1 MSMAGFIGS
10 RPIYLLMSNTMKKI
24 FTLLFSLI
32 ISITIAQE
40 MDVEWKVLLGG
51 SDTDAGHSIINT
63 SDGGFMI
70 AASSDSQ
77 DGDIMAFHGDY
88 DIWLIKL
95 SHSGQVEWS
104 RTYGGSDW
112 EWPNSVIQTFDGGYL
127 VVGFTYSDDGDV
139 EGFNGFRDGWVLKVD
154 GNGVIQWQRSM
165 GGSEA
170 GTLRDVMVVED
181 GYIVI
186 GHDHSTDGDL
196 AGTGCNNDF
205 WMVKLDYDGNTLWQ
219 SCYGGSDQDF
229 PTSIN
234 KFADDKIIVSGYTS
248 SEDGDVTGY
257 HDSRDYWVVVL
268 DKDGSLIWQKAL
280 GGSSWDE
287 AFDVAV
293 DGVHGRIYVIGETLS
308 DDGDVSFNYG
318 DLDQWLVC
326 LDFDGQ
332 MIYEKSYGG
341 SREEYAKTILL
352 GDLGNEL
359 YIIGSSSS
367 SDGDVSGNHGNHD
380 MWVVNTDLNGVVN
393 WNKSVGG
400 TRFEQVLSATHSI
413 GDDLLPDGI
422 VLVGHTNSNDGDV
435 EGPKGSD
442 DVWVVKLGDASTSV
456 DELLKEKET
465 IALFPNPVQDFLTI
479 SSGEPGSRIDRIVWY
494 DVMGQKIKDFPVDA
508 YSLTMNI
515 RDHISYSGI
524 YIIVVELSTGIRIVD
539 RIMMN

>member
-1 MSMAGFIGS
+1 
-10 RPIYLLMSNTMKKI
+10 MKNI
-24 FTLLFSLI
+24 FTLLLCLLVFGAG
-32 ISITIAQE
+32 AQE
-40 MDVEWKVLLGG
+40 LDVEWKVLLGG

-63 SDGGFMI
+63 SDGGFMV

-77 DGDIMAFHGDY
+77 DGDIVEPNGDY

-112 EWPNSVIQTFDGGYL
+112 EWPNSVIQTSDGGYL
-127 VVGFTYSDDGDV
+127 VVGFTYSDDGDI
-139 EGFNGFRDGWVLKVD
+139 EGFNGFRDGWVIKVD
-154 GNGVIQWQRSM
+154 KDGVLQWQRAM

-170 GTLRDVMVVED
+170 GTIRDVIEVE
-181 GYIVI
+181 GGFIAV

-196 AGTGCNNDF
+196 AGTGCQNDF
-205 WMVKLDYDGNTLWQ
+205 WIVKLDLDGVLLWQ
-219 SCYGGSDQDF
+219 TCYGGSDLDF
-229 PTSIN
+229 PTAISSFGNDQLLI
-234 KFADDKIIVSGYTS
+234 AGYTES
-248 SEDGDVTGY
+248 DDGDVEGY
-257 HDSRDYWVVVL
+257 HDSYDYWIVAVDL
-268 DKDGSLIWQKAL
+268 DGTLAWQKPL
-280 GGSSWDE
+280 GGSSWDQ

-293 DGVHGRIYVIGETLS
+293 DGVHGRIYIIGETLS
-308 DDGDVSFNYG
+308 DDGDVSVNYG

-367 SDGDVSGNHGNHD
+367 TDGDVSGNHGNHD
-380 MWVVNTDLNGVVN
+380 MWVVNTDFNGVVN

-400 TRFEQVLSATHSI
+400 TRFEQVLSATHSF
-413 GDDLLPDGI
+413 GDDQLPNGI

-456 DELLKEKET
+456 YNPLT
-465 IALFPNPVQDFLTI
+465 GNGSVSLFPNPSQAFVTI
-479 SSGEPGSRIDRIVWY
+479 SSDIDNVSIEDIAIY
-494 DVMGQKIKDFPVDA
+494 DVVGRRIMNNSVDA
-508 YSLTMNI
+508 FSLTLNVK
-515 RDHISYSGI
+515 DKLSFSGV
-524 YIIVVELSTGIRIVD
+524 YFVEVMLSSGHRVVKRMVLE
-539 RIMMN
+539 